1 MFNDVVLSF
10 KDVLLF
16 FSAFLVALIK
26 FLLLDGVGGGSQEAA
41 GSLQEAQDPR
51 WHQKDLSRPASPQEV
66 SRRQEVLV
74 GPRRPSKVPG
84 GPRMQSMAV
93 YPSCLLG
100 TCGAKMAT
108 GRIFAFGNYVSGCRH
123 VR

>member
-10 KDVLLF
+10 KEVLLF
-16 FSAFLVALIK
+16 VSHFLVAPIK
-26 FLLLDGVGGGSQEAA
+26 FLLVDGVAGGSQEAA
-41 GSLQEAQDPR
+41 GSLQEAQEAQEAPR
-51 WHQKDLSRPASPQEV
+51 WHQKDLSRPASPQAV

-93 YPSCLLG
+93 YPSCFLG
-100 TCGAKMAT
+100 TSGAKMIT
-108 GRIFAFGNYVSGCRH
+108 SRILAFGN
-123 VR
+123 